1 MQKSFALAAIV
12 AVAQAALDWS
22 SVTPVPGSF
31 EEYPKN
37 NEVKFKWGETANY
50 YSASNDI
57 VNIGTYEVINWDDWT
72 GPEIPRA
79 VELRFEKTA
88 DLDPDIDGN
97 FSEFSPIELYTA
109 WAGEDSTKTE
119 ITRIIR
125 YNSEI
130 GYFCEWATV
139 IVDYSLEELIDG
151 SAAVEMDRI
160 VADDTWPSMG
170 TDDVWSASNDDITC
184 EAQRLGVTMYRYPT
198 VDVEIGAF
206 DSDYGDKLG
215 VAWILRERDEG
226 ASRDWNNE
234 KVIYWGATPN
244 QNLIEN
250 MGVSDNKGPGETVN
264 GLDNYVVI
272 QTLNNDLG

>member
-1 MQKSFALAAIV
+1 
-12 AVAQAALDWS
+12 
-22 SVTPVPGSF
+22 
-31 EEYPKN
+31 
-37 NEVKFKWGETANY
+37 
-50 YSASNDI
+50 
-57 VNIGTYEVINWDDWT
+57 
-72 GPEIPRA
+72 
-79 VELRFEKTA
+79 
-88 DLDPDIDGN
+88 
-97 FSEFSPIELYTA
+97 
-109 WAGEDSTKTE
+109 
-119 ITRIIR
+119 
-125 YNSEI
+125 
-130 GYFCEWATV
+130 
-139 IVDYSLEELIDG
+139 
-151 SAAVEMDRI
+151 
-160 VADDTWPSMG
+160 
-170 TDDVWSASNDDITC
+170 
-184 EAQRLGVTMYRYPT
+184 MYRYPT